1 MNHQQVNQSNTSL
14 YSYYINDAYY
24 SELLKELAIWDTELE
39 MDNPTTE
46 KQCTKLII
54 KECRLLDEYRFDEFL
69 SLYTDKSLYWIPIT
83 PGGGD
88 PRTEVSH
95 AFDDRRRLE
104 DRIYRL
110 RTGYAYSQLPMSRT
124 RRLVGNFELG
134 YGESQDIVF
143 ARCNFTLAE
152 LRVGELRQYSGWYG
166 YKLQKV
172 EEQWKIA
179 VKMVNLINSDQ
190 GHENMTFML

>member
-1 MNHQQVNQSNTSL
+1 MNTHAKEQNTSI
-14 YSYYINDAYY
+14 YSYYVNDDFYR
-24 SELLKELAIWDTELE
+24 ELLNELSVWDGDLELE
-39 MDNPTTE
+39 DLVVRNQCE
-46 KQCTKLII
+46 KII
-54 KECRLLDEYRFDEFL
+54 VKECRLLDEYRFDEFL
-69 SLYTDKSLYWIPIT
+69 SLYTDKCLYWIPIK

-88 PRTEVSH
+88 PRIEVSH

-124 RRLVGNFELG
+124 RRMLGNWEMG
-134 YGESQDIVF
+134 YGNTNDVVF
-143 ARCNFTLAE
+143 ARCNFQLSE
-152 LRVGELRQYSGWYG
+152 LRVGELRQYNGWYG
-166 YKLQKV
+166 YKLKKV
-172 EEQWKIA
+172 EGQWKID

>member
-1 MNHQQVNQSNTSL
+1 MGKKAKEFDTSL
-14 YSYYINDAYY
+14 YSYYINDSFY
-24 SELLKELAIWDTELE
+24 SELIKEMAVWDQDLE
-39 MDNPTTE
+39 MDDPVTRN
-46 KQCTKLII
+46 QCEKLII

-69 SLYTDKSLYWIPIT
+69 SLYSNESLYWIPIT

-88 PRTEVSH
+88 PRIEVSH

-124 RRLVGNFELG
+124 RRMVSNFEIG
-134 YGESQDIVF
+134 YGSSKETIYG
-143 ARCNFTLAE
+143 RCNFLISE
-152 LRVGELRQYSGWYG
+152 LRVGEQRQYSGWYG
-166 YKLQKV
+166 YKLMKLDG
-172 EEQWKIA
+172 QWKIA

>member
-1 MNHQQVNQSNTSL
+1 MSTGATENNTSI
-14 YSYYINDAYY
+14 YSYYVNDEYY
-24 SELLKELAIWDTELE
+24 SNLINELSVWDGDLELDDRAVRDKCE
-39 MDNPTTE
+39 
-46 KQCTKLII
+46 KLII

-69 SLYTDKSLYWIPIT
+69 SLYTDKCLYWVPIK

-88 PRTEVSH
+88 PRVEVSH

-124 RRLVGNFELG
+124 RRMLGNWEMG
-134 YGESQDIVF
+134 YGESKDVVF
-143 ARCNFTLAE
+143 ARCNFQITE
-152 LRVGELRQYSGWYG
+152 LRVGEIRQYNGWYG
-166 YKLQKV
+166 YRLKNTGNKW
-172 EEQWKIA
+172 EID
-179 VKMVNLINSDQ
+179 VKMTNLISSDQ

>member
-1 MNHQQVNQSNTSL
+1 MNNQAKEFNTSL
-14 YSYYINDAYY
+14 YSYYIDDSFY
-24 SELLKELAIWDTELE
+24 SVLINELSVWDRDLE
-39 MDNPTTE
+39 MDDPVTV
-46 KQCTKLII
+46 KQCEKLII
-54 KECRLLDEYRFDEFL
+54 NECRLLDEYRFDEFL
-69 SLYTDKSLYWIPIT
+69 SLYSNESLYWIPIT

-88 PRTEVSH
+88 PRIEVSH

-124 RRLVGNFELG
+124 RRMVSNFELG
-134 YGESQDIVF
+134 YGDSKKIIF
-143 ARCNFTLAE
+143 ARCNFLISE
-152 LRVGELRQYSGWYG
+152 LRVGELKQYSGWYG
-166 YKLQKV
+166 YKLQNL
-172 EEQWKIA
+172 EGQWKIA